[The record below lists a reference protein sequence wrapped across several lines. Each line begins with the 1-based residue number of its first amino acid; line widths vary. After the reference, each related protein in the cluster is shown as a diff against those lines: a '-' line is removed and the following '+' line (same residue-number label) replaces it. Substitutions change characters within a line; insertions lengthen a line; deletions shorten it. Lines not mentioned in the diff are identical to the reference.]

1 MTDLMMPFYWT
12 GSFAVLISIIRIK
25 IEDNRLNLTP
35 SAIVLGLIGF
45 SLIALALV
53 IYSRSLPTDF

>member
-1 MTDLMMPFYWT
+1 VTDLMMPFYWT
-12 GSFAVLISIIRIK
+12 GSLAVLISIIRVK
-25 IEDNRLNLTP
+25 IDSGQLKFTP
-35 SAIVLGLIGF
+35 SSIVLGLIGF